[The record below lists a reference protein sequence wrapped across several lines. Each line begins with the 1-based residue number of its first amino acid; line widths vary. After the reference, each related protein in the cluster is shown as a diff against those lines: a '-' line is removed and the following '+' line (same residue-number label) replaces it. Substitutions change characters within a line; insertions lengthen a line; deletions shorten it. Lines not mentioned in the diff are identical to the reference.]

1 MQVANISQFRKNMKA
16 YIDNVSD
23 NNDMLVVNGN
33 GKTVVVLS
41 IKDYNSMN
49 ETEYLTSNEANK
61 AMMYRAKD
69 EIEKGK
75 VVAISSADLENMIK
89 ND

>member
-23 NNDMLVVNGN
+23 NNDTLVVNGN
-33 GKTVVVLS
+33 GKTVVVISL
-41 IKDYNSMN
+41 KEYNSLV
-49 ETEYLTSNEANK
+49 ETEYLLSNDANK
-61 AMMYRAKD
+61 AMMYKAKD

-75 VVAISSADLENMIK
+75 QVAISSADLENMIK